1 MYRAIVRFVDLQDN
15 NHLYQAGDIFPREG
29 TKVSDKR
36 LQELLSDAN
45 RRHKPMIEE
54 FNPDKAPE
62 ENEIPTLEE
71 LEPKPNKR
79 GRKKNVK

>member
-1 MYRAIVRFVDLQDN
+1 MKKCKVIEFFTDLQDN
-15 NHLYQAGDIFPREG
+15 GYKYHAGDIFPREG

-36 LQELLSDAN
+36 LQELLSDVN
-45 RRHKPMIEE
+45 RRHKPMIEA
-54 FNPDKAPE
+54 FNPETD
-62 ENEIPTLEE
+62 NVPTLEE